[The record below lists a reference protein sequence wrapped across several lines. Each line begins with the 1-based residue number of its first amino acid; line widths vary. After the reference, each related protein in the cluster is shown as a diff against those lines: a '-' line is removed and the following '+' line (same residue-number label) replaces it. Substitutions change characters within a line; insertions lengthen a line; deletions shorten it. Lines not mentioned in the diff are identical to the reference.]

1 MYALVDC
8 NNFFV
13 SCERAFQPELE
24 GKPVVVLSN
33 NDGCVVARSNE
44 SKAMGIKM
52 GTPFFQ
58 VRNLSDSGKL
68 IVKSSNYVLYG
79 DLSRRVMSILR
90 ETAPRLEVYSIDE
103 AFMDLEGV
111 QPEQYRPMCLALVR
125 KIRLW
130 TGIPVSIGIAPTKTL
145 AKVAN
150 HFAKRYPGYRG
161 VCTID
166 NDEKRE
172 KALSL
177 SPVGDIWGIGRR
189 VAPKLEAMG
198 IRTALDFARMPR
210 EWVKGKLGV
219 MGERTWMELCGQEAV
234 EREEWEARKTICTS
248 RSFADPIPD
257 LDELS
262 LRVSDFAAICARKL
276 RKEHT
281 AAGRVTVFMYTNRFR
296 EDLPQYF
303 PAISVPL
310 DVPANNN
317 QEIVGAALR
326 GLKAIFKEGYGY
338 KKAGVIVDDIIP
350 ESQIQGSLFDDN
362 TEMRERENVISELM
376 DRFNTSDRSL
386 LRLASQRPGHYA
398 EGIRRDHCS
407 KLFSTSWDE
416 LIEVH

>member
-90 ETAPRLEVYSIDE
+90 EAAPRLEVYSIDE

-111 QPEQYRPMCLALVR
+111 QPEKHRPMCLALVR

-310 DVPANNN
+310 DVPANSN

>member
-1 MYALVDC
+1 MDC

-24 GKPVVVLSN
+24 GKAVVVLSN

-52 GTPFFQ
+52 GVPFFQ
-58 VRNLSDSGKL
+58 IRNLSDSGRL
-68 IVKSSNYVLYG
+68 VVKSSNYVLYG
-79 DLSRRVMSILR
+79 DISRRVMSILR
-90 ETAPRLEVYSIDE
+90 SEAPRLEVYSIDE
-103 AFMDLEGV
+103 AFMDLTGV
-111 QPEQYRPMCLALVR
+111 DPATHRSFCLDLVR
-125 KIRLW
+125 KVRLW
-130 TGIPVSIGIAPTKTL
+130 TGIPVSVGIAPSKTL

-166 NDEKRE
+166 TDEKRI

-177 SPVGDIWGIGRR
+177 TPVGDVWGIGRR

-198 IRTALDFARMPR
+198 IRTALDFVNMPR
-210 EWVKGKLGV
+210 EWVKGKLGI
-219 MGERTWMELCGQEAV
+219 MGARTWMELQGSDAV
-234 EREEWEARKTICTS
+234 PREELEARKTICTS

-257 LDELS
+257 LEELS

-276 RKEHT
+276 RKENT
-281 AAGRVTVFMYTNRFR
+281 AAGRVTVFMFTNRFR
-296 EDLPQYF
+296 DDLPQYY
-303 PAISVPL
+303 PALSVPL
-310 DVPANNN
+310 DVPANSN
-317 QEIVGAALR
+317 QEIVNAALK
-326 GLKAIFKEGYGY
+326 GLRAIFKEGYGY
-338 KKAGVIVDDIIP
+338 KKAGVIVDEIIP
-350 ESQIQGSLFDDN
+350 ESQIQGSLFDEN
-362 TEMRERENVISELM
+362 AEMRERENVISELM

-398 EGIRRDHCS
+398 EGIRREHCS

-416 LIEVH
+416 MIEVR

>member
-1 MYALVDC
+1 
-8 NNFFV
+8 
-13 SCERAFQPELE
+13 
-24 GKPVVVLSN
+24 
-33 NDGCVVARSNE
+33 
-44 SKAMGIKM
+44 
-52 GTPFFQ
+52 
-58 VRNLSDSGKL
+58 
-68 IVKSSNYVLYG
+68 
-79 DLSRRVMSILR
+79 MSILR
-90 ETAPRLEVYSIDE
+90 EAAPSLEVYSIDE
-103 AFMDLEGV
+103 AFMDLTGIP
-111 QPEQYRPMCLALVR
+111 PEQHRPLCLSLVR

-166 NDEKRE
+166 DDTKRE

-198 IRTALDFARMPR
+198 IRTALDFVNMPR
-210 EWVKGKLGV
+210 EWVRGKLGV
-219 MGERTWMELCGQEAV
+219 MGERTWMELCGREAI
-234 EREEWEARKTICTS
+234 EREEQEARKTICTS
-248 RSFADPIPD
+248 RSFAELIPD

-310 DVPANNN
+310 EVPANSN
-317 QEIVGAALR
+317 QEIVNAALR
-326 GLKAIFKEGYGY
+326 GLRAIFKEGYGY

-362 TEMRERENVISELM
+362 SEMRDRENVISELM

-398 EGIRRDHCS
+398 EGIRREHCS

>member
-90 ETAPRLEVYSIDE
+90 EAAPRLEVYSIDE

>member
-90 ETAPRLEVYSIDE
+90 EAAPRLEVYSIDE

-303 PAISVPL
+303 PAISVPM

-407 KLFSTSWDE
+407 KLFSTSWD
-416 LIEVH
+416 

>member
-90 ETAPRLEVYSIDE
+90 EAAPRLEVYSIDE

-161 VCTID
+161 VCIID

>member
-24 GKPVVVLSN
+24 GRPVVVLSN

-44 SKAMGIKM
+44 SKAMGVKM

-58 VRNLSDSGKL
+58 VRNLADNGKL
-68 IVKSSNYVLYG
+68 VVKSSNYVLYG

-90 ETAPRLEVYSIDE
+90 EAAPSLEVYSIDE
-103 AFMDLEGV
+103 AFMDLTGI
-111 QPEQYRPMCLALVR
+111 PAEQHRPLCLSLVR

-130 TGIPVSIGIAPTKTL
+130 TGIPVSNGIAPTKTL

-166 NDEKRE
+166 DDTKRE

-198 IRTALDFARMPR
+198 IRTALDFVNMPR
-210 EWVKGKLGV
+210 EWVRGKLGV
-219 MGERTWMELCGQEAV
+219 MGERTWMELCGREAI
-234 EREEWEARKTICTS
+234 EREEQEARKTICTS
-248 RSFADPIPD
+248 RSFAELIPD

-310 DVPANNN
+310 EVPANSN
-317 QEIVGAALR
+317 QEIVNAALR
-326 GLKAIFKEGYGY
+326 GLRAIFKEGYGY

-362 TEMRERENVISELM
+362 SEMRDRENVISELM

-398 EGIRRDHCS
+398 EGIRREHCS